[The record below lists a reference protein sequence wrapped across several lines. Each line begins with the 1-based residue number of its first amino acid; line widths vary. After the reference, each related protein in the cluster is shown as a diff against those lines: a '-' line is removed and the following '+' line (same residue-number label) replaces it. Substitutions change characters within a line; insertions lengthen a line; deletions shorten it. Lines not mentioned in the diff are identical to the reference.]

1 MVTGL
6 DMDLNE
12 QLANLR
18 EKRFRS
24 VQFSEEYLIILR
36 N

>member
-1 MVTGL
+1 MVTDP

-12 QLANLR
+12 QIEDLR